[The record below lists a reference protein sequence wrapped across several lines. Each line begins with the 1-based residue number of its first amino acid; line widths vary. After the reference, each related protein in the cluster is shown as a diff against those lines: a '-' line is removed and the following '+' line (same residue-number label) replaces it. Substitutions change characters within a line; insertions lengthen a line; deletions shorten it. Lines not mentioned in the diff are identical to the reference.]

1 MDKNFKPQVSGWL
14 GGKAISRSASFSS
27 KIITRII
34 PFGGR
39 SFFIPFIPSSL
50 DITTNKMKKPA
61 SKQVLGARRREG
73 VEGAGEGVRN
83 FNLNLEKFGDD
94 VAGMA
99 GAQW

>member
-1 MDKNFKPQVSGWL
+1 MDKNLKPQVSGWL
-14 GGKAISRSASFSS
+14 GGKAISRSAPFSS

-61 SKQVLGARRREG
+61 SKQVLGARGGGGYRG
-73 VEGAGEGVRN
+73 PGEGSEILTVTWKS
-83 FNLNLEKFGDD
+83 L
-94 VAGMA
+94 VMM
-99 GAQW
+99 